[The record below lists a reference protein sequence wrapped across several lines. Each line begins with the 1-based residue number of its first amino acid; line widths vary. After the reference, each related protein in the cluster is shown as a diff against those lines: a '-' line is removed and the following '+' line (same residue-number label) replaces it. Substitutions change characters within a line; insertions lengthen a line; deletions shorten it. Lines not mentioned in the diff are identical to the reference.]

1 MYIYKSLD
9 SRGFLLELLGF
20 RLSNSLTN
28 NSTSTLDFR
37 GCCSFLCV
45 LYSIIYIPL
54 PQAATSRTVLNHSHA
69 PDVDLVIARNVRAE
83 AETLVR
89 GPGRWLAGQGRDTI
103 IRDAG
108 R

>member
-9 SRGFLLELLGF
+9 SRVFLLELLGF
-20 RLSNSLTN
+20 RLSNSLTI
-28 NSTSTLDFR
+28 STNTLDFR

-54 PQAATSRTVLNHSHA
+54 PQAAKSRTVLNHSHA

-89 GPGRWLAGQGRDTI
+89 GPGRWLAGQGRDTV

>member
-9 SRGFLLELLGF
+9 SCVFLLELLGF

-37 GCCSFLCV
+37 GCCSFCV
-45 LYSIIYIPL
+45 YFIPSFTSPS
-54 PQAATSRTVLNHSHA
+54 PQAAKSRTVLNHSHA
-69 PDVDLVIARNVRAE
+69 PDVDLVIARNVGAE

-89 GPGRWLAGQGRDTI
+89 GPGRWLAGQGRDTV